1 MMIPLSEYHKVDEEA
16 TLYEA
21 VLALEKTQAAYSE
34 GACPHRALLVT
45 NKAGKVIGR
54 VSQWDVLRALE
65 PKYELLG
72 DADKLSRVGFS
83 HNFLKDMLKRYGFWN
98 QPLRDICS
106 KGTRFKVKNFMYAP
120 QEGDYVAK
128 DATLD
133 EAIHILLMGQ
143 HHSLLVTDGEE
154 VVGVLMLRDVFSMVC
169 EEIRSCKI

>member
-1 MMIPLSEYHKVDEEA
+1 
-16 TLYEA
+16 
-21 VLALEKTQAAYSE
+21 
-34 GACPHRALLVT
+34 
-45 NKAGKVIGR
+45 
-54 VSQWDVLRALE
+54 
-65 PKYELLG
+65 
-72 DADKLSRVGFS
+72 
-83 HNFLKDMLKRYGFWN
+83 
-98 QPLRDICS
+98 
-106 KGTRFKVKNFMYAP
+106 MYAP